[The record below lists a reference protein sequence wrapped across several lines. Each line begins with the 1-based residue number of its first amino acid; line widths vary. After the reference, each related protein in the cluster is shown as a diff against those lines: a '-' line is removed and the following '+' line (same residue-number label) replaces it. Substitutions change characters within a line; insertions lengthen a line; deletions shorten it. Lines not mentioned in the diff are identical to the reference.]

1 MDALLSRRLRI
12 AIDDRIEAEYREVLA
27 RPRLGLETIRRE
39 PVEAILQLQVHVAAL
54 PWSDPTP
61 PDELVCHD
69 GPGLLL
75 YSLTMRDGDG
85 GEFHG
90 G

>member
-39 PVEAILQLQVHVAAL
+39 PVEGFRLTELTAHRAI
-54 PWSDPTP
+54 
-61 PDELVCHD
+61 
-69 GPGLLL
+69 G
-75 YSLTMRDGDG
+75 YSR
-85 GEFHG
+85 EFLED
-90 G
+90 

>member
-12 AIDDRIEAEYREVLA
+12 AIDDRIKAEYREVLA

-61 PDELVCHD
+61 PDED
-69 GPGLLL
+69 D
-75 YSLTMRDGDG
+75 TMFLEVALR
-85 GEFHG
+85 
-90 G
+90 